1 MGPQVP
7 DEPFGS
13 LFNDPDLGAVFARSS
28 PADTLAAVLTEA
40 RLVLAEVENPLDAE
54 LWGSDIVAALSSGG
68 DQADD
73 LASEQAGDLAG
84 DQVGHLAGD
93 PAGDPA
99 ADLADAIVSAA
110 EGAATPEALATLIV
124 LGAVG
129 SGPLGEAARAA
140 AGRLAEAG
148 ISRPDWA
155 ESIGAPSPGQCWC
168 YGDVRGH
175 QEAVTMTFWYA
186 DQGHVVSVLLDHDEG
201 GAIKDIWVGEAGDIL
216 DRTRKM
222 ARLDSKMIFE
232 MITQADARAR
242 LDRAFA
248 AGECPGQQAEASNV
262 ASRRAILR
270 TRMALLHR

>member
-1 MGPQVP
+1 MTSGRP
-7 DEPFGS
+7 DEPMGS
-13 LFNDPDLGAVFARSS
+13 PFNDPELGAVFARSS

-54 LWGSDIVAALSSGG
+54 LWGSDIVAALGSGD

-73 LASEQAGDLAG
+73 QTD
-84 DQVGHLAGD
+84 DQV
-93 PAGDPA
+93 
-99 ADLADAIVSAA
+99 DALVSAA
-110 EGAATPEALATLIV
+110 EEAATPEALATLIV

-129 SGPLGEAARAA
+129 PGPLGEAAREA

-148 ISRPDWA
+148 LGRPGWA

-175 QEAVTMTFWYA
+175 QEAVTMTFWYG

-216 DRTRKM
+216 DRTREM
-222 ARLDSKMIFE
+222 ARIDPKMIFE

-248 AGECPGQQAEASNV
+248 AGESPDQQAEASNV